1 MKRIN
6 LKVLAILVAT
16 IVGLLVGVF
25 MLRRFQVSRNAGN
38 LAKLAKQR
46 LEEGKPAEA
55 VALYGRYLGLRP
67 EDNEAYAA
75 FAKLMLARAESPNAT
90 RNDLGRAYNTLEEAL
105 RRDPE
110 NDDLRRQ
117 LAKFQLRIGRASDA
131 REHLDILR
139 ERLREGTVQQ
149 PDAKDSLDGTEVEAI
164 DTQAIELLMA
174 RSYLGVGD
182 VGEAGKIVAEMVG
195 FDLEA
200 RAFVEDRDLTG
211 PTEAYVILAAI
222 LEEKL
227 DNVGAATK
235 VLEKMVEKH
244 ADDVQ
249 AWLARSNWH
258 RQRGKLDAAA
268 ADIDAAMKI
277 NPDDINGLFAAFEL
291 ALARKDFEAAKRY
304 AERGLEVDPDDERA
318 YRGLAAVSMQAGALE
333 EAEQLL
339 LDGIERLPAKASL
352 LLMLADVLLQQNKI
366 EEVRQAIDR
375 IKELYGTSSPA
386 VGLLEGR
393 LLVAQGKWADAKEQL
408 ESVRPLVLGSPDL
421 VRQVDLYLGQ
431 CHAQL
436 DEYDAQLDVNR
447 RVLADDPGSLA
458 ARAGTASALAAAGKP
473 AEALAEFEAIA
484 SALPPERLASVPQVW
499 YPLLQ
504 LRMQQQAKRPVADRD
519 WGAVDDLLD
528 MLEQSPDM
536 SATQITLLRADTLV
550 RKGEQATAREILEA
564 EAAREPNPQVWAAL
578 ITLALRTATIDEAE
592 ALLAKV
598 PAEIADS
605 AIMLTIRGQVAS
617 QRGGDAGKA
626 ELAEIEKLTAKLP
639 DIEAGSVL
647 AALAGL
653 QFTTGDSETFERLW
667 RAVAQR
673 KPDDIRAREALLELA
688 INRGAMDDA
697 RKVADEVASVAGKG
711 SARALVAEASVKIFE
726 VRQGRDRRQAAEG
739 AAELT
744 DAEQRSLDEAR
755 NMLIEAESERPGW
768 GQLQTLFAEIDS
780 IRGDQQAAAA
790 RLKKAIE
797 LGPPNPALVRRLV
810 AILYSLNRLDEAQ
823 AALGDLG
830 TGGELGMDR
839 ISAEMQLRAG
849 RSDEAVAVAERTI
862 NEETAGVEDLLW
874 FGQVLDRAGKQERA
888 GDVLVKATEKGPDR
902 PETWL
907 ALFSHQVKIGR
918 KPAAQQ
924 SLEKAAALQEQ
935 PQREMTLAQ
944 GFEALGDLEAAEKMF
959 RAACEAKPDDLET
972 QRGFA
977 SFLVRAG
984 KFAPARE
991 TLQKMIDAPDS
1002 PANGEVKPWARRLLA
1017 ELIAD
1022 RGNFREMGKAM
1033 QILNANVDEKGDVSV
1048 DDMLLKVKLLSSRPE
1063 PESWKKAIEELENLA
1078 RRQPLVMGQR
1088 IMLAQLLEKVGR
1100 WSEARNEL
1108 VAVVAAPTVPP
1119 AYVAMLVEKLIDHG
1133 ELDTARPWLARL
1145 ARSTPGAAI
1154 TLALEAKLAIAEN
1167 NRDLAKE
1174 AARKLMPGGVVSG
1187 SEPGQLA
1194 AVARLMEQLG
1204 FPKAADKVFSQF
1216 AETSPDGVTARAEFL
1231 GRQKRVDEALE
1242 LLEARWND
1250 LPLERLLTTAVQIA
1264 RVQDDPTVV
1273 VERLDRWFSKG
1284 RRIDPGSIVILLLEG
1299 ERASLAGNDEGAEK
1313 IYRELMARSDL
1324 DPTQRA
1330 IVANNLAFHLADPA
1344 TVAEAKKLIDEAISE
1359 LGPLPDLLDT
1369 RGMIRMAAGET
1380 AEAIQDFEEAVLQ
1393 PTDVKFLH
1401 LAWAQF
1407 KSGDSAKAK
1416 LSLEAGMRRGLSLS
1430 KLGPDDRALLKEL
1443 ETTLGV
1449 SEPTLEPQG

>member
-1 MKRIN
+1 VKRIN
-6 LKVLAILVAT
+6 LKVLAILITTV
-16 IVGLLVGVF
+16 VGLLVGVF
-25 MLRRFQVSRNAGN
+25 ALRRFQVSRNAGN

-46 LEEGKPAEA
+46 LDEGKPAEA
-55 VALYGRYLGLRP
+55 IALYGRYLGLRR
-67 EDNEAYAA
+67 DDHEAYAE
-75 FAKLMLARAESPNAT
+75 FAKLMLARAESPDAT
-90 RNDLGRAYNTLEEAL
+90 RNDLGRAYNTLEEAV
-105 RRDPE
+105 RRNPE

-139 ERLREGTVQQ
+139 ERIREGTVQQ
-149 PDAKDSLDGTEVEAI
+149 PVAESSADGAEPEVI
-164 DTQAIELLMA
+164 DTAAIEILMA

-182 VGEAGKIVAEMVG
+182 VAEAGKIVAEMVG

-200 RAFVEDRDLTG
+200 RSFAEDRDVTG

-227 DNVGAATK
+227 EDLPAATK

-249 AWLARSNWH
+249 AWLSRSNWQ
-258 RQRGKLDAAA
+258 RQRGKLDEAA
-268 ADIDAAMKI
+268 ADIEAAMKI
-277 NPDDINGLFAAFEL
+277 APDDINGIFAAFEL
-291 ALARKDFEAAKRY
+291 ALARKDFETAKKL
-304 AERGLEVDPDDERA
+304 AQQGLEVNPDDERT
-318 YRGLAAVSMQAGALE
+318 YRGLAAVAMQEGQLA
-333 EAEQLL
+333 EAEQTL
-339 LDGIERLPAKASL
+339 LDGIERLPGKASL

-366 EEVRQAIDR
+366 EEVGQAIDR

-386 VGLLEGR
+386 VGLLDGR

-408 ESVRPLVLGSPDL
+408 EKVRPMVLGSPDL

-473 AEALAEFEAIA
+473 DEALAEFEAIA
-484 SALPPERLASVPQVW
+484 TALTSERLAAVPQVW

-519 WGAVDDLLD
+519 WGKVDELLD
-528 MLEQSPDM
+528 VLEQSPDM
-536 SATQITLLRADTLV
+536 NATQITLLRADTLV
-550 RKGEQATAREILEA
+550 RKGEEATAREILEA
-564 EAAREPNPQVWAAL
+564 EAARDPNPQVWAAL
-578 ITLALRTATIDEAE
+578 VTLALRTASVDEAE
-592 ALLAKV
+592 ALIAKV

-605 AIMLTIRGQVAS
+605 AIVLTIRGQVAS

-626 ELAEIEKLTAKLP
+626 ELAAIEKQTAKLT

-653 QFTTGDSETFERLW
+653 QFSIGEIETSERLW
-667 RAVAQR
+667 RAVAER

-697 RKVADEVASVAGKG
+697 QKVAEEVATVAGKG
-711 SARALVAEASVKIFE
+711 SARAMVAEASVKIFT
-726 VRQGRDRRQAAEG
+726 VRREREKRQASG
-739 AAELT
+739 GDPNLS
-744 DAEQRSLDEAR
+744 DAEKRTLDEAR
-755 NMLIEAESERPGW
+755 NMLIEAETERPGW
-768 GQLQTLFAEIDS
+768 GQVQTLFAEIDS
-780 IRGDQQAAAA
+780 IRGDQQAAAV

-797 LGPPNPALVRRLV
+797 LGPSNPALVRRLV

-823 AALGDLG
+823 QALGDLG
-830 TGGELGMDR
+830 TGGEIGMDR
-839 ISAEMQLRAG
+839 ISAEMLIRAG
-849 RSDEAVAVAERTI
+849 KFDEAVAAAEGTV
-862 NEETAGVEDLLW
+862 NEQTAGVDDLLW
-874 FGQVLDRAGKQERA
+874 FGQVLDRAGKPDRA
-888 GDVLVKATEKGPDR
+888 GDVLVKATEKGPERADV
-902 PETWL
+902 WL
-907 ALFSHQVKIGR
+907 ALFSHQATVGR
-918 KPAAQQ
+918 KPAARL

-944 GFEALGDLEAAEKMF
+944 GYEALGELEEAEKMF
-959 RAACEAKPDDLET
+959 REAVANKPDDLEA

-984 KFAPARE
+984 RVGPARE
-991 TLQKMIDAPDS
+991 TLQKMITAPDS
-1002 PANGEVKPWARRLLA
+1002 PTSAPVKAWARRLLA

-1022 RGNFREMGKAM
+1022 RGNFREMGTAM
-1033 QILNANVDEKGDVSV
+1033 DILNANVDEKGDVST
-1048 DDMLLKVKLLSSRPE
+1048 DDILLKVKLLSSRPE
-1063 PESWKKAIEELENLA
+1063 PESWKKAIQELENLA

-1108 VAVVAAPTVPP
+1108 VAVVAAPNVPP

-1187 SEPGQLA
+1187 SEPGQLS

-1204 FPKAADKVFSQF
+1204 FPKAADKVFAQF
-1216 AETSPDGVTARAEFL
+1216 AETSTDGVIARAEFL

-1242 LLEARWND
+1242 LLDSRWND

-1264 RVQDDPTVV
+1264 RVQDDPAPV

-1299 ERASLAGNDEGAEK
+1299 ERASLAGKGEEAEK

-1324 DPTQRA
+1324 DTTQRA
-1330 IVANNLAFHLADPA
+1330 IVSNNLAFHLAETA
-1344 TVAEAKKLIDEAISE
+1344 TVEEAKQLITAAISE

-1369 RGMIRMAAGET
+1369 RGMIHLAAGET
-1380 AEAIQDFEEAVLQ
+1380 AEAIADFEEAVLQ

-1401 LAWAQF
+1401 LAWAQL

-1416 LSLEAGMRRGLSLS
+1416 LSLEAGMRRGLSMS
-1430 KLGPDDRALLKEL
+1430 KLGPEDRTILKEL